1 MSMNHR
7 RIRYEILHISLEN
20 MCKENV
26 KFGGE
31 VISETKW
38 PKVLYGAELLVTKKF
53 SFLNWRTENI
63 W

>member
-1 MSMNHR
+1 MPMNHW
-7 RIRYEILHISLEN
+7 RIRCEIFHISLEN

-31 VISETKW
+31 VILETEW
-38 PKVLYGAELLVTKKF
+38 PKVLYSAELLVTKKI
-53 SFLNWRTENI
+53 SFLNWRTKNI